1 MRVGGAV
8 HYSLF
13 KIMTGVEKKNPPT
26 KTNKNRS
33 KSKQENPPLLEEV
46 RGKRSAPTTF
56 QGVFSPDS
64 MVSYIIRDFTTDTRR
79 KEAGWC
85 WQAGLWWEVTL
96 AQQRL
101 CLKIP
106 SRDLAVSIN
115 RWTPRA
121 WRRGRG
127 SGRKLY
133 LTMIT
138 IWHLPELHIL
148 DKSSWLSRSP
158 ACANEVAGNRIL
170 LAPTTAT
177 PYGGPT
183 ESLFCLFHPPPVVY
197 ANRRQKCRSC
207 RWAKEKV
214 GPWRIPW
221 LPSVQVVGLSRRHG
235 CCVCRWDF
243 EEVLLHFFGPNL
255 PDL

>member
-13 KIMTGVEKKNPPT
+13 KIMTGVEKK
-26 KTNKNRS
+26 KTLKQKQKQIKTG
-33 KSKQENPPLLEEV
+33 KSTLAGGGE
-46 RGKRSAPTTF
+46 GKRSAPTTF
-56 QGVFSPDS
+56 QGVFSPDF
-64 MVSYIIRDFTTDTRR
+64 MVLYIIRDFTTDTRR
-79 KEAGWC
+79 REAGWC

-101 CLKIP
+101 YLKIP

-177 PYGGPT
+177 PYGGPQNL
-183 ESLFCLFHPPPVVY
+183 SSAC
-197 ANRRQKCRSC
+197 S
-207 RWAKEKV
+207 
-214 GPWRIPW
+214 IPH
-221 LPSVQVVGLSRRHG
+221 SG
-235 CCVCRWDF
+235 VCQQEAD
-243 EEVLLHFFGPNL
+243 EM
-255 PDL
+255 

>member
-1 MRVGGAV
+1 
-8 HYSLF
+8 
-13 KIMTGVEKKNPPT
+13 
-26 KTNKNRS
+26 
-33 KSKQENPPLLEEV
+33 
-46 RGKRSAPTTF
+46 
-56 QGVFSPDS
+56 
-64 MVSYIIRDFTTDTRR
+64 MVLYIIRDFTTDTRR

-115 RWTPRA
+115 RWTPQA

-170 LAPTTAT
+170 LAPTMAT
-177 PYGGPT
+177 PCGGPI
-183 ESLFCLFHPPPVVY
+183 ESLFCLFHPPPPPQWCMWTGGRWNVE
-197 ANRRQKCRSC
+197 AAGGQRRK
-207 RWAKEKV
+207 WDP
-214 GPWRIPW
+214 G
-221 LPSVQVVGLSRRHG
+221 GFHG
-235 CCVCRWDF
+235 CPQSKLWASADDKGGVSVDGTFKKSCFTSLDLTFQIFKKAGYKKNQSRSSVS
-243 EEVLLHFFGPNL
+243 VLRDTH
-255 PDL
+255 

>member
-1 MRVGGAV
+1 M
-8 HYSLF
+8 
-13 KIMTGVEKKNPPT
+13 K
-26 KTNKNRS
+26 
-33 KSKQENPPLLEEV
+33 
-46 RGKRSAPTTF
+46 KRSW
-56 QGVFSPDS
+56 
-64 MVSYIIRDFTTDTRR
+64 MVLTSR
-79 KEAGWC
+79 
-85 WQAGLWWEVTL
+85 

-138 IWHLPELHIL
+138 IWHLPELHIM

-170 LAPTTAT
+170 LAPRMAS
-177 PYGGPT
+177 PSGGPQNL
-183 ESLFCLFHPPPVVY
+183 SSAHSIPPVVY
-197 ANRRQKCRSC
+197 AHRRQMKCRSC
-207 RWAKEKV
+207 RWAEEKV

-221 LPSVQVVGLSRRHG
+221 LPSVQAVGLSR
-235 CCVCRWDF
+235 
-243 EEVLLHFFGPNL
+243 
-255 PDL
+255 

>member
-1 MRVGGAV
+1 
-8 HYSLF
+8 
-13 KIMTGVEKKNPPT
+13 MTGVEKKKPS
-26 KTNKNRS
+26 NKNKQKQKQIKTG
-33 KSKQENPPLLEEV
+33 KSTLAGGGE
-46 RGKRSAPTTF
+46 GKRSAPTTF
-56 QGVFSPDS
+56 RGVFSPDF
-64 MVSYIIRDFTTDTRR
+64 VALYIIRDFTTDTRR
-79 KEAGWC
+79 REAGWC

-96 AQQRL
+96 AQQKL

-177 PYGGPT
+177 PSGGPQN
-183 ESLFCLFHPPPVVY
+183 LFCLFHPPSGICEQE
-197 ANRRQKCRSC
+197 AD
-207 RWAKEKV
+207 EM
-214 GPWRIPW
+214 
-221 LPSVQVVGLSRRHG
+221 
-235 CCVCRWDF
+235 
-243 EEVLLHFFGPNL
+243 
-255 PDL
+255 